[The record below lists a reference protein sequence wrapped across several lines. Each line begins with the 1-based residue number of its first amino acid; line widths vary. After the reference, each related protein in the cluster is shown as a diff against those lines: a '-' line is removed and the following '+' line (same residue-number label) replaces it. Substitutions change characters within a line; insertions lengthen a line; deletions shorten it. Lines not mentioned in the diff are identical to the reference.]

1 MTQKEAKIFMN
12 EQFDKF
18 AQKAREADNVDD
30 EIKFT
35 AEAHKL
41 FITLTQTNAF
51 EKEAGAEVKSSDIPQ

>member
-1 MTQKEAKIFMN
+1 MTQKEANIFMN

-18 AQKAREADNVDD
+18 AQKSREAENVDD

-41 FITLTQTNAF
+41 FITLTNTDAF
-51 EKEAGAEVKSSDIPQ
+51 EKESESVGRLSDIPQ